1 VVAVAPALG
10 LVAIVL
16 GILVGEAR
24 GPADANALLL
34 VAGGMAVGA
43 AIARP
48 SWCRMAAIVLAC
60 GLLGAA
66 VMQRSLNGLAHSPLG
81 PSVAARADVTAQLTL
96 VEDPDATRWSASVLA
111 RVDAW
116 SEGSASLSR
125 GAGGRRVLAEAT
137 GHAAARLSLLEAGE
151 AVTTRGWLAPLD
163 GFDTRAKWR
172 HAVATLH
179 VTDVDAAA
187 RARDPLARLANRA
200 RAMVLSGSDALT
212 PVDRAVLSGFLLGDT
227 RAVPDRVEE
236 QFRAAGLTHLT
247 AVSGGNVA
255 FVLALVAPV
264 LRRLRLGGRVVAS
277 LAVLVL
283 FGTMTR
289 WEPSVARAIAMA
301 VIGLLA
307 GYLGR
312 PTAGIRALVLAA
324 GVLLL
329 VDPFLLHSVGFLL
342 SCAASLGIALW
353 SRPIARRLRG
363 PMWMREVL
371 AVSAAAQLGVAPVL
385 VPVFG
390 SIPLVALPANLV
402 AVPLAAPL
410 TMWGIV
416 AGVVSGVLEPVAPS
430 VPRVLAVPTA
440 ALVHALLAVAD
451 LASRVPIA
459 VDGHSLAGLVAA
471 GALLVALHRARS
483 LRRDARP
490 LPAR

>member
-1 VVAVAPALG
+1 VIAAPAAV
-10 LVAIVL
+10 LVALIV

-24 GPADANALLL
+24 GPDDALRVLALVSVVLAGAAMVPSGWRRVAL
-34 VAGGMAVGA
+34 VA
-43 AIARP
+43 I
-48 SWCRMAAIVLAC
+48 AC

-66 VMQRSLNGLAHSPLG
+66 VMQRSLDGLVQSPLG
-81 PSVAARADVTAQLTL
+81 SSVAARADVAARVSL
-96 VEDPDATRWSASVLA
+96 VEDPDATRWSASALV

-116 SEGSASLSR
+116 SKGAGAPR
-125 GAGGRRVLAEAT
+125 GDAGGRRVLASASGDAAT
-137 GHAAARLSLLEAGE
+137 RLGLLEAGE
-151 AVTTRGWLAPLD
+151 GATVRGWLAPLD
-163 GFDTRAKWR
+163 GFDARAKWR

-179 VTDVDAAA
+179 VTDVVGVASAH
-187 RARDPLARLANRA
+187 DPLARLANRA
-200 RAMVLSGSDALT
+200 RTIVMSGSDELT

-227 RAVPDRVEE
+227 RAVPDAVEE

-255 FVLALVAPV
+255 FVLALVAPL
-264 LRRLRLGGRVVAS
+264 LRRLRLGGRLVAS

-312 PTAGIRALVLAA
+312 PTAGLRALLLAA
-324 GVLLL
+324 GALLI

-353 SRPIARRLRG
+353 SRPIAARLRG

-416 AGVVSGVLEPVAPS
+416 AGIASGLLEPLAPS
-430 VPRVLAVPTA
+430 LPRLLAVPTT

-451 LASRVPIA
+451 IASRVPVA
-459 VDGHSLAGLVAA
+459 VDGRALAGIVAG